1 MNRDVFYAVIGGF
14 LMVFGATYAKA
25 ADLGGKPAA
34 APAAVAPEPVKDQ
47 WVGPFVQFGGG
58 ADFVKSGD
66 KAATGVFGIGYS
78 HRQFG
83 SPIVVSVLARYGFS
97 AEGNSDSAILTF
109 DVPITLAAR
118 IGYLAQPSTQVYG
131 IAGFSKSIN
140 NDFQG
145 PMVGIGA
152 ETPVFGSLRLGL
164 EYTAQF
170 DRSFKAD
177 KDVINQIRALA
188 TIPF

>member
-25 ADLGGKPAA
+25 ADLGKPAA
-34 APAAVAPEPVKDQ
+34 APAAVAAEPVKDQ

-83 SPIVVSVLARYGFS
+83 SSIVVSVLARYGFS

-118 IGYLAQPSTQVYG
+118 IGYLAQPSTQIYG

-177 KDVINQIRALA
+177 KDVINQVRALA